1 MTDTA
6 SRTTPTTVTTTTADE
21 INAAGIGLLV
31 LRVGF
36 GGLMAAYGAQKLFG
50 WFNGPGLSATQDMF
64 EGMGYNPGALF
75 GTLAGLTE
83 LIGGLLLVFGLF
95 TPLAAAIVVG
105 TMINAINVLWSGGLF
120 PADPS
125 VQGYSTPLLFAI
137 AAAALA
143 FTGPGRFSLD
153 HGRPWARQGVVW
165 GGAAVAL
172 AVVTAVVTLI
182 LKGVL

>member
-6 SRTTPTTVTTTTADE
+6 TRLTPTATTTDE
-21 INAAGIGLLV
+21 TTAAGIGLLV

-36 GGLMAAYGAQKLFG
+36 GGLMTAYGTQKLFG
-50 WFNGPGLSATQDMF
+50 WFNGPGWRANADGFTA
-64 EGMGYNPGALF
+64 MGYNPGEIF

-83 LIGGLLLVFGLF
+83 LVGGLLLVFGLF
-95 TPLAAAIVVG
+95 TPLAAAIVLG

-125 VQGYSTPLLFAI
+125 VPGYTTPLLFAL

-153 HGRPWARQGVVW
+153 AGRPWQRQGVVW
-165 GGAAVAL
+165 GGGAVAV
-172 AVVTAVVTLI
+172 AVVAAVVTLN
-182 LKGVL
+182 LKAAL